1 MGFWIFLFCSKR
13 TQLFRKLLCHAL
25 CSSYVFNIDKVHCIA
40 SCINKKEMLKKTY
53 FCSLCFSRGKSL
65 TPTGQSAML
74 HIEKK
79 KNPPSFS
86 LMYCLTKTTNRH
98 ILDSNIQPNNYIRY
112 FIVRSLMNVYKLSN
126 DISKYARFVFIW

>member
-25 CSSYVFNIDKVHCIA
+25 CASYVFNIDKVHCIA
-40 SCINKKEMLKKTY
+40 SYINKKEMLKKTY

-79 KNPPSFS
+79 K
-86 LMYCLTKTTNRH
+86 KTA
-98 ILDSNIQPNNYIRY
+98 LVLPNVLPDKNNQSSY
-112 FIVRSLMNVYKLSN
+112 FRQ
-126 DISKYARFVFIW
+126 